1 MGPLSSV
8 LPRLRLCLVSAGS
21 PEMGFPERNTWPLT
35 APSPRG
41 AHGSPFPTVDPQRE
55 EAGASWSLDTN
66 VPGASGW
73 RCSFQIR
80 RHDTR
85 VKILTVILQC
95 DQGPLFLVLFLDIT
109 CSHTPLVC

>member
-41 AHGSPFPTVDPQRE
+41 LTAHPSPQWILSGKRQVPP
-55 EAGASWSLDTN
+55 
-66 VPGASGW
+66 VPGHQ
-73 RCSFQIR
+73 CSRGFWMEMLISNPEA
-80 RHDTR
+80 RHESED
-85 VKILTVILQC
+85 
-95 DQGPLFLVLFLDIT
+95 
-109 CSHTPLVC
+109 SHCNPAV

>member
-41 AHGSPFPTVDPQRE
+41 LTAHPSPQWILSGKRQVPPGPWTPMFQGLLDGDAHFKSGGTTRE
-55 EAGASWSLDTN
+55 
-66 VPGASGW
+66 
-73 RCSFQIR
+73 
-80 RHDTR
+80 
-85 VKILTVILQC
+85 
-95 DQGPLFLVLFLDIT
+95 
-109 CSHTPLVC
+109 